1 MEIALPW
8 IQRREADKLK
18 DAKSGYT
25 NFKSN
30 VPPSASGNNQ
40 GVNYHN
46 ITTDS
51 VVGILK
57 LDSNFS

>member
-30 VPPSASGNNQ
+30 VPPSASE
-40 GVNYHN
+40 
-46 ITTDS
+46 ITRVSTTTT
-51 VVGILK
+51 
-57 LDSNFS
+57 